1 MGGSVTL
8 PLLPK
13 RIELTRN
20 VLAGYGVGR
29 YGSGQLPDA
38 TLKASGAPS
47 PLPEVIAMVGLV
59 GHPPSSV
66 DIYGYLGAE
75 QINQKTIGVNG
86 TGSGYGSS
94 NAANSG
100 CQIELST
107 VCHAQTQSLTGG
119 VVGGWWRFLSGN
131 FGTMMFG
138 GQ

>member
-38 TLKASGAPS
+38 TLKANGAPS
-47 PLPEVIAMVGLV
+47 PLPEAIAMVGLI
-59 GHPPSSV
+59 GHPLSSV
-66 DIYGYLGAE
+66 DIYGYLGTE
-75 QINQKTIGVNG
+75 QISQKTIGVNG

-94 NAANSG
+94 SAANSG

-107 VCHAQTQSLTGG
+107 VCYAQTQSLVGLA
-119 VVGGWWRFLSGN
+119 VGGWWRFLSGN